1 MRKCVI
7 SMFFFY
13 SLSFCILLVA
23 QNSLAQQIKTEK
35 NKFLDHVNSV
45 KALDEKEQ
53 LQQAHKYLSSLTD
66 SAFFSLM
73 KDITEETPFLTEQ
86 NLFVSH
92 LKSRWGSN
100 PPVNSSMIELSN
112 KQNDTNYRKVMID
125 YLTWSLRK
133 QVRSDTK
140 SAQTIFTIKNTVR
153 TYKDIIS
160 DKTDRKQVR
169 LKSISQISSL
179 LALLRESDN
188 LTDQERVDYGDFFIS
203 KLADATEDEYIR
215 GRSATALRSLDDKK
229 ALPYLRQLVTDSK
242 SNETFLTRSAIMT
255 LAKMR
260 DSDALMLIANIL
272 GETNNEGVFRTTVYA
287 LGLYKDPVILRRV
300 FDSKERFEPR
310 VTRLLLRDYENM
322 IEDMLKSNNRT
333 YLVDAINIISF
344 AELSKLTDYLFPLV
358 TDSDIDI
365 RKASIEAFLKMGKKE
380 DLKRVVEL
388 TASENDPS
396 VLALLQQVR
405 AESNRI
411 YLRPDKSTMPTD
423 EAEGEGR

>member
-1 MRKCVI
+1 
-7 SMFFFY
+7 
-13 SLSFCILLVA
+13 
-23 QNSLAQQIKTEK
+23 
-35 NKFLDHVNSV
+35 
-45 KALDEKEQ
+45 
-53 LQQAHKYLSSLTD
+53 
-66 SAFFSLM
+66 
-73 KDITEETPFLTEQ
+73 
-86 NLFVSH
+86 
-92 LKSRWGSN
+92 
-100 PPVNSSMIELSN
+100 
-112 KQNDTNYRKVMID
+112 
-125 YLTWSLRK
+125 
-133 QVRSDTK
+133 
-140 SAQTIFTIKNTVR
+140 
-153 TYKDIIS
+153 
-160 DKTDRKQVR
+160 
-169 LKSISQISSL
+169 
-179 LALLRESDN
+179 
-188 LTDQERVDYGDFFIS
+188 
-203 KLADATEDEYIR
+203 
-215 GRSATALRSLDDKK
+215 
-229 ALPYLRQLVTDSK
+229 
-242 SNETFLTRSAIMT
+242 MT